1 MLYISSYYGPRSQ
14 PTAGATTYHRG
25 IDIPCNMGSDV
36 IAVADGTVIY
46 VGYLG
51 NGGNAVIVDHGSGIS
66 TCYFHL
72 SSYNCAVGDTVKA
85 GQTICYSGN
94 TGVST
99 GPHLH
104 FAVRENGEYVNPLKY
119 YTMITDKSTVSN
131 TEGGE

>member
-1 MLYISSYYGPRSQ
+1 MITVIPRKI
-14 PTAGATTYHRG
+14 TATSVNG
-25 IDIPCNMGSDV
+25 V
-36 IAVADGTVIY
+36 AVANDGSITSIEARPV
-46 VGYLG
+46 G
-51 NGGNAVIVDHGSGIS
+51 NGGNAVIVDHGSGICS
-66 TCYFHL
+66 CYFHL